1 MAGPLTALSGLR
13 LAGRRRAAW
22 LLLVVVVLLLHADVM
37 RRVGERI
44 QEFKLSQA
52 MPKRIEVAYVQELAL
67 EQPPPVAA
75 PAPAADPPPPPA
87 ARAARPARAA
97 SAPPSAEPPIDR
109 AQAQPAPSAS
119 EPEPVAIAVVPD
131 PIPEPAPEPPPA
143 PLTSVAQASPVTPPS
158 EPAATVLAPEPVPD
172 ARAPAS
178 AAASAEAVAGA
189 KPFDWPNSTRISYA
203 LTGNYRGEVQ
213 GSAQVEW
220 IRAAARYQVHLDIV
234 IGPSLA
240 PLITRR
246 MSSDGD
252 ITPEGLSP
260 RRYDEDTKAVFRE
273 RRRVTMMFEPDAVV
287 MASGQRRE
295 RWPGVQDT
303 ASQFVQLTYLFTTRP
318 ELLRVGQNIEVPLAL
333 PRTIDRWVYDVVK
346 EEVLYTSFGE
356 VPSFHVKPRRVTRP
370 GGELSIEIWFAPQLR
385 YLPVRI
391 RIEQDPETFL
401 DLVLDRRPQIAAP

>member
-1 MAGPLTALSGLR
+1 MAERMNVLAAPRLT
-13 LAGRRRAAW
+13 GRRRAAW
-22 LLLVVVVLLLHADVM
+22 LLLVAIVLLLHADVM

-44 QEFKLSQA
+44 QDFKLAQQS
-52 MPKRIEVAYVQELAL
+52 PKRIEVAYVQELAL
-67 EQPPPVAA
+67 EQPAPVAA
-75 PAPAADPPPPPA
+75 PAPVVAPPPPPR

-97 SAPPSAEPPIDR
+97 SAPLAADPPTAAAAPLPAPAASEPLPEPPR
-109 AQAQPAPSAS
+109 AQIPEPAAAPAPAPLAGDAEALASAPP
-119 EPEPVAIAVVPD
+119 PEPVAPAAA
-131 PIPEPAPEPPPA
+131 PEPAPAPGAPA
-143 PLTSVAQASPVTPPS
+143 PKGSSTDVA
-158 EPAATVLAPEPVPD
+158 
-172 ARAPAS
+172 
-178 AAASAEAVAGA
+178 AGA

-234 IGPSLA
+234 IGPSMA

-252 ITPEGLSP
+252 LTPEGLSP
-260 RRYDEDTKAVFRE
+260 RRYDEETKAAFRD
-273 RRRVTMMFEPDAVV
+273 RRRVTMLFEPDTVV

-318 ELLRVGQNIEVPLAL
+318 ELLRVGQNFEVPLAL
-333 PRTIDRWVYDVVK
+333 PRNIDRWVYDVVK
-346 EEVLYTSFGE
+346 EETLYTSFGE

-370 GGELSIEIWFAPQLR
+370 GGELSIEIWFSPQLR

-401 DLVLDRRPQIAAP
+401 DLVLDRRPQIAVP